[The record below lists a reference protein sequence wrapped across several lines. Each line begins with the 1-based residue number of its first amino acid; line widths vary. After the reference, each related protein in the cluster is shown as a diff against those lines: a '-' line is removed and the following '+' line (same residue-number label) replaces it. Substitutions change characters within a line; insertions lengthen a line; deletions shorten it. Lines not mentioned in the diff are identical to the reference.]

1 MPGAVGSALG
11 SLGGTL
17 GNMGFSNA
25 ATTLGNWGNWIS
37 PTAAAAGPSDTLLPP
52 NTGPTTPAGEP
63 PSAVGPA
70 YPIPSSIPSNY
81 APPAGPAAGNPAN
94 VQLPSDATA
103 GAAGQPDQSWLSKI
117 ITAVTGK
124 EPSKGGTGAF
134 IGDVG
139 NLSDA
144 IQRYMIQ
151 RRLQD
156 PSQVLKQSQI
166 LSRGL
171 SKGLKRDVGAAT
183 GQEMAAAGL
192 AGAPNLY
199 AQAVTSALAPYRFQ
213 EQENALREYLAAM
226 GLSEEAYPGQ
236 GGMYGPYGGYGQYP
250 GEQQQTAAAS
260 PTG

>member
-1 MPGAVGSALG
+1 
-11 SLGGTL
+11 
-17 GNMGFSNA
+17 
-25 ATTLGNWGNWIS
+25 
-37 PTAAAAGPSDTLLPP
+37 
-52 NTGPTTPAGEP
+52 
-63 PSAVGPA
+63 
-70 YPIPSSIPSNY
+70 
-81 APPAGPAAGNPAN
+81 

-103 GAAGQPDQSWLSKI
+103 AAAGQPDQSSWISKI
-117 ITAVTGK
+117 ITAITGK

-156 PSQVLKQSQI
+156 PSQVLKQSQV

-171 SKGLKRDVGAAT
+171 SKGLKRDVAASV
-183 GQEMAAAGL
+183 GQEMAGAGL

-213 EQENALREYLAAM
+213 EQQNALQQYLAAM
-226 GLSEEAYPGQ
+226 GLSEGAYPGQ
-236 GGMYGPYGGYGQYP
+236 GGMYGPYGGYGRYP
-250 GEQQQTAAAS
+250 GEEQQTAAAS